1 MDEGNIAAEAG
12 VKAGVNYVEKNNLGT
27 VTANQ
32 LIALQDL
39 KPFQA
44 TEKSITFTLYFLKL
58 RYFNSIVC
66 GTLDQM
72 IDAGTPP
79 DLVLD
84 ALIDCPHIKWMSKQQ
99 IE

>member
-12 VKAGVNYVEKNNLGT
+12 VKAGVTYVEKNNLGT

-58 RYFNSIVC
+58 RTDFNSSMWNSGSDERC
-66 GTLDQM
+66 WHPT
-72 IDAGTPP
+72 
-79 DLVLD
+79 
-84 ALIDCPHIKWMSKQQ
+84 
-99 IE
+99 

>member
-12 VKAGVNYVEKNNLGT
+12 VKAGVTYVEKNNLGT

-44 TEKSITFTLYFLKL
+44 IEKSITFTLYFLKL
-58 RYFNSIVC
+58 RNFNFSMWNSGSDDRC
-66 GTLDQM
+66 WQPT
-72 IDAGTPP
+72 
-79 DLVLD
+79 
-84 ALIDCPHIKWMSKQQ
+84 
-99 IE
+99 